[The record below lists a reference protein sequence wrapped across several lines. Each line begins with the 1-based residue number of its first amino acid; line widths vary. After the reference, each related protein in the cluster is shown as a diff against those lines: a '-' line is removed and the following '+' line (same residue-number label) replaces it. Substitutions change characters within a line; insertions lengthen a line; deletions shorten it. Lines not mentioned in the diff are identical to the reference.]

1 MASPLNPTRVHVAQ
15 VHEDLKKDATK
26 RQAPAEWQGSHPWR
40 PWDREKD
47 LDVRQVIS
55 RRDLGE
61 ISRDLGDQDR
71 DARQAKPKGK
81 DSVLNDPIMGDLKS
95 RFGGRHRETT
105 FM

>member
-1 MASPLNPTRVHVAQ
+1 MQFRCTSRVHLGVTLA
-15 VHEDLKKDATK
+15 H
-26 RQAPAEWQGSHPWR
+26 
-40 PWDREKD
+40 
-47 LDVRQVIS
+47 IS
-55 RRDLGE
+55 RSSRAHLGE